1 MALNLE
7 EYVASVRDF
16 PKEGIL
22 FRDITP
28 MVGDGEA
35 YRESVKKMAEF
46 AKSVDAEVICGP
58 ESRGYLFGCPVAYEL
73 GIGFAPVRKPG
84 KLPRETVSV
93 KYELEYGTDEL
104 QMHKDA
110 IRPGQRVVI
119 VDDLLATGGTVE
131 AVVRMIEELG
141 GIVAGIAFA
150 IELIGLDGMKKLE
163 GYKVYSILRMT
174 DK

>member
-84 KLPRETVSV
+84 KL
-93 KYELEYGTDEL
+93 
-104 QMHKDA
+104 
-110 IRPGQRVVI
+110 
-119 VDDLLATGGTVE
+119 
-131 AVVRMIEELG
+131 
-141 GIVAGIAFA
+141 
-150 IELIGLDGMKKLE
+150 
-163 GYKVYSILRMT
+163 
-174 DK
+174 